1 VHLSLLFLSSSLPLP
16 RQNLERQYPVVGAH
30 GLQLIRAMLRF
41 NPADRITAED
51 ALEHPYFDDIKKKG
65 YINTYR
71 ANNQH
76 LFSESDSLSSALNPI
91 PLNANLEKIGESSE
105 HLRQNVSPL
114 PSLPPLS
121 AHPLPL
127 PLLLPSSA
135 QIIQEVLFYRN
146 RDRMEKN

>member
-1 VHLSLLFLSSSLPLP
+1 M
-16 RQNLERQYPVVGAH
+16 VGAH